1 MMNALVKIVAA
12 ILVAT
17 VSISGC
23 TLTRGSHLVIGSTR
37 APTNPADVRIYTELP
52 ANYEK
57 IAMVSAD
64 SRNDFASQ
72 QNLSD
77 HAIERLKEEAAKVG
91 ANGILLNGFGNYQV
105 GSRGMVIVPNSN
117 GGYSTTGFAAMN
129 ASTGKEAT
137 GLAIYVP
144 KN

>member
-1 MMNALVKIVAA
+1 MNAIAKIVAA
-12 ILVAT
+12 LLVTT
-17 VSISGC
+17 VVVSGC

-37 APTNPADVRIYTELP
+37 APTSPADVRIYTELP
-52 ANYEK
+52 AKYEK

-64 SRNDFASQ
+64 SRNGFASQ

-105 GSRGMVIVPNSN
+105 GSQGVVIIPTSN
-117 GGYSTTGFAAMN
+117 GYGTTGIAAMN
-129 ASTGKEAT
+129 ASTGKEAK

>member
-1 MMNALVKIVAA
+1 MNALAKIVAA
-12 ILVAT
+12 LVVTTA
-17 VSISGC
+17 VISGC

-52 ANYEK
+52 VKYEK

-91 ANGILLNGFGNYQV
+91 ANGILLNGFGNYQI
-105 GSRGMVIVPNSN
+105 GSQGVVIIPKSN
-117 GGYSTTGFAAMN
+117 GYGTTGVVAMN
-129 ASTGKEAT
+129 ASIGKEAT

-144 KN
+144 QK